1 MDLSSEAK
9 LIDIRNQITLIY
21 TDYDKNDTLS
31 KRIVSYNKCMI
42 LIAEAKKLI
51 EELQI
56 KIVNINS
63 NVKYATREQMKR
75 ANNLT
80 MLLQIPGLTFDN
92 LIQIVEEQ
100 RAISNSIPTTATVVE
115 NIEDGVWCDTTI

>member
-100 RAISNSIPTTATVVE
+100 RTISNSIPTTATVVE
-115 NIEDGVWCDTTI
+115 NIEDGLWCDTTI